1 MPRNFSAHLPKRCVD
16 LSGSDS
22 YADPIFEQAA
32 RQALEH
38 WPVQVAELKFISQ
51 SENIVFKVRSAQEE
65 NFVLRLHRPGYNS
78 LAQLQSERVWTAA
91 LNDAGISAP
100 VGVPASSGEQFIKFE
115 DRYAGMLHWSEG
127 TTLQPEFYATKDA
140 RTRRDYLEELGR
152 LIARMHEQ
160 ASAWTPPQ
168 GFERR
173 NLDTDGLVGEAPSWG
188 RFWEVPEMDR
198 AARDRLSNLRKALQQ
213 ILSGYEIQARA
224 TQQFSL
230 IHADLH
236 FGNVIRTGNNLHV
249 IDFDDTAFGFH
260 AFDLAVAIN
269 EFQTLPEYDEI
280 ADALITGYSAV
291 RPSQAEKMQ
300 AWLPT
305 FHVVRTCSIL
315 GWLHDRPEMGRR
327 NHFTEFS
334 KIALNAATKLG
345 YI

>member
-1 MPRNFSAHLPKRCVD
+1 MPTNFLAHLPKRCVD
-16 LSGSDS
+16 LSGPDF
-22 YADPIFEQAA
+22 YTEPIFEQAA
-32 RQALEH
+32 RQALKH
-38 WPVQVAELKFISQ
+38 WPIQVAELKFISQ
-51 SENIVFKVRSAQEE
+51 SENIVFKVRSAQDQE
-65 NFVLRLHRPGYNS
+65 FVLRLHRPGYNS
-78 LAQLQSERVWTAA
+78 LAELKSERVWTAA

-115 DRYAGMLHWSEG
+115 DRYAGMLHWSAG
-127 TTLQPEFYATKDA
+127 STLQPEFYATRDA
-140 RTRRDYLEELGR
+140 NTRSHYLEQLGS
-152 LIARMHEQ
+152 LIARMHVQ

-173 NLDTDGLVGEAPSWG
+173 NLGADGLVGEAPSWG
-188 RFWEVPEMDR
+188 RFWEVPEIDPAVR
-198 AARDRLSNLRKALQQ
+198 ERLSQLRKALQM
-213 ILSGYEIQARA
+213 ILSEYETQARA
-224 TQQFSL
+224 TQQFSV

-280 ADALITGYSAV
+280 ADALIAGYRAI
-291 RPSQAEKMQ
+291 RPAQAEKMQ

-334 KIALNAATKLG
+334 EIALNAATKLG